1 MDQGAIMFDT
11 KSSRRIHRGLSA
23 MSMSVF
29 VAASFLAA
37 GQASASAFDGGIPA
51 GWSGTGTYGTSGANG
66 VVTASP
72 EGGDYGYVVS
82 SGGGYGLGLGLGET
96 DGARVR
102 SGAFSAT
109 AGQNLQFFFN
119 YVTSDGA
126 GFADYAWARLLD
138 SSLSQ
143 VAVLFTARTT
153 PNGNSVPGFGMPAI
167 SAATLPTT
175 VTITP
180 GGPHWSPLAGD
191 SGSCYSTGCGY
202 SGWVQSDYTIAAAGD
217 YILEFG
223 AVNWLDTAY
232 DSGLAFDGITVG
244 GVSIDPPVGVPEPA
258 SLALLGLGLAGL
270 GALRRRKALT
280 RD

>member
-1 MDQGAIMFDT
+1 M
-11 KSSRRIHRGLSA
+11 KSLNNKYHRVLSA
-23 MSMSVF
+23 VF
-29 VAASFLAA
+29 VAASLLMA
-37 GQASASAFDGGIPA
+37 GEASATAFDGGIPA
-51 GWSGTGTYGTSGANG
+51 GWSGTGNYGALGANG
-66 VVTASP
+66 VVAASP
-72 EGGDYGYVVS
+72 EGGNYGYVVS
-82 SGGGYGLGLGLGET
+82 SGGGTGLGLGLGET

-126 GFADYAWARLLD
+126 GFADYAWSRLLD
-138 SSLSQ
+138 SGLNQ

-153 PNGNSVPGFGMPAI
+153 PGGDSVPGFGMPAI
-167 SAATLPTT
+167 SAATIPGT

-180 GGPHWSPLAGD
+180 GGPVWSPLAAD

-202 SGWVQSDYTIAAAGD
+202 TGWVESDYTIAAAGN

-244 GVSIDPPVGVPEPA
+244 GVSIDPGDNGTVPEPA
-258 SLALLGLGLAGL
+258 SLALLGIGLA
-270 GALRRRKALT
+270 AMATLRRWSSVK
-280 RD
+280 